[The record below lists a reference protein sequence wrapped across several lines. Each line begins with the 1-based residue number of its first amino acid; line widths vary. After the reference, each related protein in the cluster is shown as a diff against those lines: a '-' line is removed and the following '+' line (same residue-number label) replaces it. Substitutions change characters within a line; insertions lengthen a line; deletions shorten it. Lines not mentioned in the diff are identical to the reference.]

1 MPDKMM
7 DSKRLETYRKQLLAL
22 KEEILHDIKKL
33 HSDNGEGAAENSIG
47 HGMHMA
53 DVASDMYDREFS
65 LNLASNEREL
75 LQKIDEALD
84 RIDKT
89 DYGSCRECGKPIPTA
104 RLKALPYVENC
115 LKCQEALEQNPR

>member
-1 MPDKMM
+1 MPDKIM
-7 DSKRLETYRKQLLAL
+7 DSKKLETYRKQLMAL

-33 HSDNGEGAAENSIG
+33 HSDNGEGAAGASIG

-75 LQKIDEALD
+75 LQKIDEALA
-84 RIDKT
+84 RIDKAG
-89 DYGSCRECGKPIPTA
+89 YGLCQECGKSIPIA

-115 LKCQEALEQNPR
+115 LKCQEALEQNSR